1 MYKFQ
6 NLKFKRYSEY
16 LVAIHFHLNLLCFEK
31 MLGKNNIRAKL
42 LISQLDNREYTYET
56 AIIYYKLRE
65 LGEEGGKMGIKI
77 C

>member
-1 MYKFQ
+1 
-6 NLKFKRYSEY
+6 
-16 LVAIHFHLNLLCFEK
+16 